1 MRSYVKENV
10 GLSLEKHTEASRV
23 IKAFVIFF
31 ALIALVLI
39 ADQLTKEMARQ
50 SLALTGHLE
59 VFIPGI
65 LNLIYVE
72 NTGAAF
78 GILEG
83 ARWYFV
89 IMAAVVT
96 MASVLYLAFD
106 KFSNFVEVFA
116 LSLIVS
122 GAIGNVI
129 DRIFHGYVTDFFSF
143 AFINFPV
150 FNVADIAI
158 TIGAVLFV
166 AAVLL
171 SPSHKKAELG

>member
-1 MRSYVKENV
+1 MNV
-10 GLSLEKHTEASRV
+10 GAQKEGTRV
-23 IKAFVIFF
+23 IKAFIIFF
-31 ALIALVLI
+31 ALIALVLVL
-39 ADQLTKEMARQ
+39 DQISKEMARQ
-50 SLALTGHLE
+50 SLAITGQLE
-59 VFIPGI
+59 VLIPGLI
-65 LNLIYVE
+65 NLVYVE

-83 ARWYFV
+83 ARWYFI
-89 IMAAVVT
+89 IMAALVSI
-96 MASVLYLAFD
+96 ASVLYLAFN
-106 KFSNFVEVFA
+106 KFSNYIEVFA

-166 AAVLL
+166 LTVFLY
-171 SPSHKKAELG
+171 SSHTNKEIG

>member
-1 MRSYVKENV
+1 
-10 GLSLEKHTEASRV
+10 
-23 IKAFVIFF
+23 
-31 ALIALVLI
+31 
-39 ADQLTKEMARQ
+39 
-50 SLALTGHLE
+50 
-59 VFIPGI
+59 
-65 LNLIYVE
+65 
-72 NTGAAF
+72 
-78 GILEG
+78 
-83 ARWYFV
+83 
-89 IMAAVVT
+89 